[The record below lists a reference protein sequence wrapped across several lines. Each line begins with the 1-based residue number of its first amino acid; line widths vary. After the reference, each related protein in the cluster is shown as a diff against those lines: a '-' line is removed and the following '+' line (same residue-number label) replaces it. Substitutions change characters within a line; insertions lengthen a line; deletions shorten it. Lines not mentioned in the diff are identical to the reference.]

1 MHRSAWTSKKNLR
14 SHLDSVRALA
24 WHNDFLVSSGEDCLM
39 KFWREGELTSTVR
52 GMPSTYA
59 EHLGP
64 VFTMTKYKDQLYTGG
79 SEGLIRQWDL
89 SGLDKGR
96 VTCKLEKELHNDVIW
111 ELNHHRS
118 LPLMLSSSADGLIQ
132 LVRTEQYLSL
142 QHRFL
147 RKMNNGEQ
155 LYTPTSLDWLD
166 TDRFVTS
173 YLEIPDVVVFDI
185 ATVQLPV
192 YKAKNSR

>member
-1 MHRSAWTSKKNLR
+1 
-14 SHLDSVRALA
+14 
-24 WHNDFLVSSGEDCLM
+24 M

-52 GMPSTYA
+52 

-96 VTCKLEKELHNDVIW
+96 VICKLEKELHNDVIW

-132 LVRTEQYLSL
+132 LVRTEQHLSL

-185 ATVQLPV
+185 ATQKIVV
-192 YKAKNSR
+192 NYAYKFEETYRQANKILFNEHNRLILSAH